1 MLRYPDVITHLQ
13 RAFQKA

>member
-1 MLRYPDVITHLQ
+1 VRYPDVVTHLQ